1 MIGEQLDLLSWS
13 PPCRVHAFP
22 LARRITKIKA
32 VAENLHR
39 KHGKAADS
47 YWRQTVSTLAGQLSR
62 AGVPDSEISEAVRG
76 FFDAV
81 QMEMTIQDYRKL
93 GGGA

>member
-1 MIGEQLDLLSWS
+1 MIGEQLDLLSWA

-22 LARRITKIKA
+22 LARRLTKVRA
-32 VAENLHR
+32 VAENLRR
-39 KHGKAADS
+39 KHGKAADI

-62 AGVPDSEISEAVRG
+62 AGVPASEVSETLRG

-81 QMEMTIQDYRKL
+81 QREMTIQDYRKL
-93 GGGA
+93 GGGS

>member
-1 MIGEQLDLLSWS
+1 MNGKQLDLLSWA
-13 PPCRVHAFP
+13 PPCRIHAFP
-22 LARRITKIKA
+22 LARRMTKVRA

-39 KHGKAADS
+39 KHGRAADI

-62 AGVPDSEISEAVRG
+62 AGVPASEVSETLRG

-81 QMEMTIQDYRKL
+81 QREMTIQDYRKL
-93 GGGA
+93 GGGS